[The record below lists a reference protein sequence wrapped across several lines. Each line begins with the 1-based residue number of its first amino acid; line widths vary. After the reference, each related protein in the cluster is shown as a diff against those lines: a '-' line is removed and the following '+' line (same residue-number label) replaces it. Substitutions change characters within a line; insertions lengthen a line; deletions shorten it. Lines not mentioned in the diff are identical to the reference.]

1 MKKKL
6 FILIMLLLGI
16 FSIRVN
22 AEDEYEYTFI
32 WKNTEVYVPVND
44 AIANYLKLPSATLCR
59 NGLPT
64 NEYVGMLYGEDD
76 TDQDLI
82 DTRVLGTY
90 YLTYRAVSTIEET
103 ARVSF
108 IVVDNSG
115 PYIEEMVPLK
125 CTVSSSINY
134 DLYFSISDNYYSNDD
149 LKIVYDDSE
158 VNYNT
163 VGEYNFYVVASDP
176 SGNVNRYETTISITP
191 LTDDPKYEPCAKSY
205 EISYG
210 DLFVPSNYFT
220 AYDASGKNIS
230 SNIEAELDTTSLGNH
245 KVLFSVSDEYGNKSV
260 WNQDILVYDDI
271 LPTITLLRDRIE
283 ISVGE
288 IGSLDATYFLKN
300 IEKKE
305 DNSAIKSVDVEYSS
319 IKKSIGE
326 YEVTYT
332 VTDIAGNV
340 ATKVLAVS
348 VVCNSVPTI
357 EVSDIYIDVGDSINY
372 YIYFKIY
379 DTYDGDI
386 TIQADIDDSN
396 VDVSKEGVYFA
407 YISVKNSYG
416 KTNYATITVHVQKSF
431 ISKYYWLFL
440 IPLGVGAVVAFIF
453 IKKRKSVI

>member
-6 FILIMLLLGI
+6 FILIIFLIGL
-16 FSIRVN
+16 FSIKVY
-22 AEDEYEYTFI
+22 AYDEYEYSFT

-44 AIANYLKLPSATLCR
+44 SIANYLKLPSATLCR

-76 TDQDLI
+76 TDPDLI
-82 DTRVLGTY
+82 NTRVLGTY

-108 IVVDNSG
+108 IVVDNSA
-115 PYIEEMVPLK
+115 PYIEEIVPLK
-125 CTVSSSINY
+125 CSVSSSINY
-134 DLYFSISDNYYSNDD
+134 DLYFSVSDNYYSYDD
-149 LKIVYDDSE
+149 LKIVYDDRE

-176 SGNVNRYETTISITP
+176 AGNVCRYETTISITK
-191 LTDDPKYEPCAKSY
+191 LTAEPKYEPNAKSY
-205 EISYG
+205 EIPYG
-210 DLFVPSNYFT
+210 NLFVPSNFFT

-245 KVLFSVSDEYGNKSV
+245 KVLFSVLDEYGNKTV
-260 WNQDILVYDDI
+260 WSQDILVYDDV
-271 LPTITLLRDRIE
+271 LPTIKLYKDRIE
-283 ISVGE
+283 LSVGE
-288 IGSLDATYFLKN
+288 IDTIDAAYFLKN
-300 IEKKE
+300 VETLE
-305 DNSAIKSVDVEYSS
+305 DNSKIKSVDIEYSS

-326 YEVTYT
+326 YEVTYK
-332 VTDIAGNV
+332 VTDIAGNIT
-340 ATKVLAVS
+340 TKALAVN

-357 EVSDIYIDVGDSINY
+357 EVNDIYIYVNDNINY
-372 YIYFKIY
+372 YSYFKVY

-386 TIQADIDDSN
+386 TVLAEIDDSN

-416 KTNYATITVHVQKSF
+416 KTNYATITVHVKKSF

-440 IPLGVGAVVAFIF
+440 IPLGIGAVVAFIF
-453 IKKRKSVI
+453 IKKRKSLI